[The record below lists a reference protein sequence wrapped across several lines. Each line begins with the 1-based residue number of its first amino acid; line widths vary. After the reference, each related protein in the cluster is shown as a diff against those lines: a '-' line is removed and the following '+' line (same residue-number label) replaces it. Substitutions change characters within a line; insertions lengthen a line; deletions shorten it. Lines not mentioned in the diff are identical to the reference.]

1 MFSDVSTKFLVVL
14 SIIATALAG
23 GAFALSWQPSN
34 HFFDFSPSND
44 GYVAP
49 RNVSRLIEDTQ
60 NSTVVVLCDL
70 AKNEQSL
77 GTGWA
82 IDRTLLKVH
91 VRDTALITNYHVI
104 KECTESP
111 EKITVALLNEKEVA
125 ARVIA
130 FDIDNDIAVLETKL
144 EVKPLKLATYT
155 PWPGY
160 WVMALGSAAGYEG
173 SVAFGNV
180 LNTTSE
186 DILITNNISE
196 GNSGGAL
203 VDNEGNVIGMVTWGM
218 DFKNDQYNGARILDV
233 FCSSII
239 ECAYESDGE
248 KTWFEYSD

>member
-1 MFSDVSTKFLVVL
+1 MNNVENKFLLVL
-14 SIIATALAG
+14 AIISLALAG
-23 GAFALSWQPSN
+23 GAFTLSWQPSN

-49 RNVSRLIEDTQ
+49 RNVSGLIEDAQ
-60 NSTVVVLCDL
+60 NSTVVVVCDL
-70 AKNEQSL
+70 SKDEQSL
-77 GTGWA
+77 GTAWA
-82 IDRTLLKVH
+82 IEKTLLTFNVKN
-91 VRDTALITNYHVI
+91 TALITNFHVI
-104 KECTESP
+104 KKCVNSP
-111 EKITVALLNEKEVA
+111 EKLKVALLNEKLVSA
-125 ARVIA
+125 KVIE
-130 FDIDNDIAVLETKL
+130 FDSEKDIAVLETKL
-144 EVKPLKLATYT
+144 KVPPLQLATYA

-180 LNTTSE
+180 LNTTNE

-233 FCSSII
+233 FCAKII
-239 ECAYESDGE
+239 ECAYELNGK
-248 KTWFEYSD
+248 KTWFAYSK